1 MAAGPARP
9 YARKIEKKAG
19 CMQRGLERR
28 SRRCGN
34 MSEEES
40 VGQRRP
46 EEQESHRVWEMGLQ
60 ENEARLYGA
69 TWDTVETFPTL
80 SGQRWE
86 GG

>member
-1 MAAGPARP
+1 M
-9 YARKIEKKAG
+9 
-19 CMQRGLERR
+19 CL
-28 SRRCGN
+28 N